1 MEWVETTAKTVEA
14 AKEMALDRLGV
25 AADEADFEVLEE
37 PRGGLFGRVRG
48 EARVRARI
56 RPTAVRPK
64 QDRRRDRKDKVVK
77 GKADKAGKTP
87 NGDESASNAA
97 ERLES
102 SENFEPDAVPDVEQ
116 SVKVV
121 RGAERGAPRA
131 TSGDRR
137 SERDGRRPK
146 VNGDSRPEQ
155 TKEHD
160 MDETTATPEQVGEA
174 AVAFMAGLADAFGAT
189 STTTLAIDGDELDVR
204 TTGTDLGVLVG
215 PGGRTLNAIQDL
227 VRVAAQR
234 RLGDHETRL
243 RIDVAGYREK
253 RKGALEQFAQSVA
266 AQVMESGKA
275 RALEPMSSADRKVVH
290 DAIGEIEGVVSRSD
304 GEDPSRRVVI
314 APA

>member
-14 AKEMALDRLGV
+14 AKDLALDRLGV

-64 QDRRRDRKDKVVK
+64 QDRRRDRKVV
-77 GKADKAGKTP
+77 KADKPDKRTDSNDSGNGAADAGT
-87 NGDESASNAA
+87 EL
-97 ERLES
+97 RES
-102 SENFEPDAVPDVEQ
+102 SLGD
-116 SVKVV
+116 SVGPRSATNDTPAPATGGR
-121 RGAERGAPRA
+121 RG
-131 TSGDRR
+131 
-137 SERDGRRPK
+137 ERDGRRNSRE
-146 VNGDSRPEQ
+146 NGDSRPKH
-155 TKEHD
+155 TKEHN
-160 MDETTATPEQVGEA
+160 MDEITATPEQVGEA
-174 AVAFMAGLADAFGAT
+174 AVAFMSGLADAFGAT
-189 STTTLAIDGDELDVR
+189 STTTLAIDGDELDVKV
-204 TTGTDLGVLVG
+204 TGSDLGVLVG

-253 RKGALEQFAQSVA
+253 RKGALEQFAQTVA
-266 AQVMESGKA
+266 AQVVDSGQA

-290 DAIGEIEGVVSRSD
+290 DAIGEIDGVVSRSD

-314 APA
+314 TPA

>member
-14 AKEMALDRLGV
+14 AKDLALDRLGV

-64 QDRRRDRKDKVVK
+64 QDRRRDRKG
-77 GKADKAGKTP
+77 GKADKPEKRPDGNDSVSGSVDTNPAP
-87 NGDESASNAA
+87 ENPQRDA
-97 ERLES
+97 E
-102 SENFEPDAVPDVEQ
+102 
-116 SVKVV
+116 VV
-121 RGAERGAPRA
+121 RGANSETPASTTGGRRG
-131 TSGDRR
+131 
-137 SERDGRRPK
+137 ERDGRRNSRE
-146 VNGDSRPEQ
+146 NGDNRPKQ
-155 TKEHD
+155 TKEHN
-160 MDETTATPEQVGEA
+160 MDESTATPEQVGEA
-174 AVAFMAGLADAFGAT
+174 AVAFMSGLAAAFGAI
-189 STTTLAIDGDELDVR
+189 STTTLAIEGDELDVKV
-204 TTGTDLGVLVG
+204 TGTDLGVLVG

-253 RKGALEQFAQSVA
+253 RKGALEQFAQTVA
-266 AQVMESGKA
+266 AQVVESGQA

-290 DAIGEIEGVVSRSD
+290 DAIGEIDGVASRSD

>member
-14 AKEMALDRLGV
+14 AKDLALDRLGV

-37 PRGGLFGRVRG
+37 PRSGLFGRVRG

-64 QDRRRDRKDKVVK
+64 QDRRRDRK
-77 GKADKAGKTP
+77 AGKPDKDGKSKDTADASG
-87 NGDESASNAA
+87 NGDAGSG
-97 ERLES
+97 
-102 SENFEPDAVPDVEQ
+102 EQ
-116 SVKVV
+116 SLVTETITESTADTQRSPQRA
-121 RGAERGAPRA
+121 RG
-131 TSGDRR
+131 GDRGGD
-137 SERDGRRPK
+137 RDGRK
-146 VNGDSRPEQ
+146 NSKGNGDSRPKQ
-155 TKEHD
+155 PKEHT

-174 AVAFMAGLADAFGAT
+174 AVAFMSGLADAFGAT
-189 STTTLAIDGDELDVR
+189 STTTLAIDGDEIDVKV
-204 TTGTDLGVLVG
+204 TGTDLGVLVG
-215 PGGRTLNAIQDL
+215 PGGRTLTAIQDL

-266 AQVMESGKA
+266 AQVAASGQAK
-275 RALEPMSSADRKVVH
+275 ALEPMSSADRKVVH
-290 DAIGEIEGVVSRSD
+290 DAIGEIDGVVSRSD

>member
-14 AKEMALDRLGV
+14 AKELALDRLGV

-64 QDRRRDRKDKVVK
+64 QDRRRDRKSDKVVK
-77 GKADKAGKTP
+77 GKADKLATGDDSVHDVADVSPASSESSDTDGDGKGAEGESSKATAGTRRGERDVRRTSKG
-87 NGDESASNAA
+87 NGDN
-97 ERLES
+97 
-102 SENFEPDAVPDVEQ
+102 
-116 SVKVV
+116 
-121 RGAERGAPRA
+121 
-131 TSGDRR
+131 
-137 SERDGRRPK
+137 RPK
-146 VNGDSRPEQ
+146 Q
-155 TKEHD
+155 TKEHN
-160 MDETTATPEQVGEA
+160 MDEPTATPEQVGEA
-174 AVAFMAGLADAFGAT
+174 AVAFMSGLADAFGAT
-189 STTTLAIDGDELDVR
+189 STTTLAIDGDELDVKV
-204 TTGTDLGVLVG
+204 TGTDLGVLVG

-253 RKGALEQFAQSVA
+253 RKGALEQFAQTVA
-266 AQVMESGKA
+266 AQVVESGQA

-290 DAIGEIEGVVSRSD
+290 DAIGEIDGVVSRSD